1 MKKSDK
7 IIFGLIL
14 GVVFPVLFSLIA
26 VTIGYYFYKAEKM
39 PYFQATGL
47 IAGIIADILFLRRLI
62 SFLFD
67 LPAWLIAG
75 FYVLSNVFIYGLFMG
90 FPVFNIF
97 MGIIAGY
104 YYGRRIICKKI
115 ISTQREALIKK
126 VSLFTALIMLLIC
139 ISSALLA
146 LNEKTIGEELQN
158 MLGLNFIP
166 SRGLITSGII
176 LGGITL
182 IIFQYLITRTVQIK
196 TVRANSD

>member
-1 MKKSDK
+1 
-7 IIFGLIL
+7 
-14 GVVFPVLFSLIA
+14 
-26 VTIGYYFYKAEKM
+26 
-39 PYFQATGL
+39 
-47 IAGIIADILFLRRLI
+47 
-62 SFLFD
+62 
-67 LPAWLIAG
+67 
-75 FYVLSNVFIYGLFMG
+75 MG
-90 FPVFNIF
+90 FQVFNIF

-139 ISSALLA
+139 ISPALLA

-166 SRGLITSGII
+166 SRGLIISGII